1 MLICFVYRFGARD
14 AKARNKQKEYDF
26 IMDEEIEFV
35 QVLQM
40 PGTRK
45 DKVHL
50 LEFFISPELKTQWN
64 FPFTH
69 CLSFILTLR
78 QYLYPVIF
86 SHIWL
91 LLHNH
96 TTDFYETWHKAYF
109 CEGNLKLFQWRTLM
123 LIFILIWWIRKCF
136 VEIKRIFKNQKMQ

>member
-1 MLICFVYRFGARD
+1 MMICFVYRFGARD

-50 LEFFISPELKTQWN
+50 LEFFISPEVKTQWN
-64 FPFTH
+64 FPITH

-96 TTDFYETWHKAYF
+96 TTDF
-109 CEGNLKLFQWRTLM
+109 
-123 LIFILIWWIRKCF
+123 
-136 VEIKRIFKNQKMQ
+136 

>member
-50 LEFFISPELKTQWN
+50 LEFF
-64 FPFTH
+64 
-69 CLSFILTLR
+69 LSHLR
-78 QYLYPVIF
+78 WKLNEIF
-86 SHIWL
+86 RLPIVCHLFWL
-91 LLHNH
+91 SVSIC
-96 TTDFYETWHKAYF
+96 T
-109 CEGNLKLFQWRTLM
+109 R
-123 LIFILIWWIRKCF
+123 
-136 VEIKRIFKNQKMQ
+136 